1 MRSVVEDLRFAARL
15 LAKDR
20 GFTFVAVLALALG
33 IGVNTTMFTA
43 VNAICLRG
51 LPIDEPDRVM
61 SIRMR
66 DARGLPRE
74 LSYRDFEDLRRGLR
88 AFDGVAAGATVT
100 TAVREEDEGDAR
112 RKSAFASPSAPIF

>member
-1 MRSVVEDLRFAARL
+1 MRGVEQDLRFAARL

-51 LPIDEPDRVM
+51 LPIDEPERVM

-66 DARGLPRE
+66 DARELPRD
-74 LSYRDFEDLRRGLR
+74 LSYRDFDDVRRELR
-88 AFDGVAAGATVT
+88 AFDSLAAAATIT
-100 TAVREEDEGDAR
+100 TAVREEGR
-112 RKSAFASPSAPIF
+112 RRGWKRRTRRIA